1 VPTHDALETR
11 LFELWTSPPRG
22 DADTLAAFGAVYADP
37 VLINGAPMALA
48 DLVAR
53 ARAMQVAFTQHEI
66 EVVDRIAQPGKLA
79 IAFRHSAKHT
89 GPWTTPIGE
98 IAPTGRTVTG
108 VGIDLLTVEDDKV
121 TAIWVLADE
130 LQRLQQLGALPG

>member
-1 VPTHDALETR
+1 MTDDALETR
-11 LFELWTSPPRG
+11 LFELWTSPPDSR
-22 DADTLAAFGAVYADP
+22 ADPLAAFGAVYADP

-53 ARAMQVAFTQHEI
+53 ARTVHVAFTEHEI
-66 EVVDRIAQPGKLA
+66 EVVDRIAEPGKLA
-79 IAFRHSAKHT
+79 VAFRHSAKHT
-89 GPWTTPIGE
+89 GPWTTSVGE

-108 VGIDLLTVEDDKV
+108 LGIDLLTLEDDKV
-121 TAIWVLADE
+121 VEIWVLADE